1 LSILRAQYF
10 ACRDGDRKL
19 QLEDVSNE
27 QSVAARD
34 LGERLLAMDATIFEE
49 QTRGPKPS
57 PLHSAPLD
65 F

>member
-1 LSILRAQYF
+1 VINQ
-10 ACRDGDRKL
+10 
-19 QLEDVSNE
+19 

-34 LGERLLAMDATIFEE
+34 LGERLLATDAAIFEE
-49 QTRGPKPS
+49 QTRGSKPS